1 MFHSSHHQ
9 HQHHLSSPSFVSPPS
24 QTSRWFLVI
33 PGSSLF
39 SPDVP
44 SELAALLDQALLTF
58 TTSSTVTSSSCPSPT
73 TTAAIT
79 PQPVDADFF
88 HVDIELSSCYDLFLT
103 FLLSNFPDIPLYSN
117 CVAENNSTSLLAVFL
132 EGRGT
137 DSSAAASSNSDD
149 QSSSSSSMF
158 FSAFWR
164 NHSFRLERL
173 LSSSSNTPVTN
184 LGNPCRTAIPCSPS
198 APYSTLPTTTATTAT
213 TTTSPLSLRVPVSL
227 DTTVHNSH
235 PSSPVDSSPSP
246 LLSYSDFTDSDVHSF
261 TTTTASAQKDR
272 RSGLP
277 PHSPPSPPPPPPG
290 RKART
295 ADQQPPQQ
303 WPTGAC
309 SSSFAPYCFSS
320 TRSSSSS
327 SSSVALQ
334 QQSSSSARP
343 SPPSSSSSFY
353 SNLLSDFVGL
363 GDKSS
368 SCYSSIPPPPLPP
381 PSTAS
386 SPPPP
391 PYSSM
396 ALADKSCL
404 SSVIST
410 SPFPQCFDEDFD
422 ASPRMHP
429 RGRGLHIPPTSSSSC
444 LDRNDDNSNHNNN
457 KNNSNKQ
464 TSSSSSS
471 TPPDVS
477 SSLPKA
483 RHSHLF
489 ERTLIP
495 FFPETNP
502 AANHIPPTTHSAH
515 NIIYERRPN
524 NPPAAQSATSLSCP
538 SATDKLIRILLEE
551 SADEKEEDERLQ
563 AERRGGRT
571 GREGSG
577 NFTGNGN
584 TNGNTNGN
592 VSGNTNGGSSGDNV
606 TYRSGRCMYRSSSS
620 DEEVLVCEAVILFL
634 VKCFIPEMVYQPR
647 SPSPRLS
654 RKQRNKLLEIASSST
669 EQQQQQQL
677 QDSSNNDSNGSCA
690 YQRADFLFCRGL
702 RRLVPRCVVLDGC
715 NIAYRRT
722 NKVFDGADL
731 HKATEYFYSRNV
743 DELRVVLPEWRL
755 DAQSSNNV
763 RLRNVEALSS
773 LDASRVTIR
782 VPGRELYNCAG
793 GQIKKSCCYDDNVM
807 WQTRERSD
815 GVVISNDHFRD
826 ICQDQ
831 PNQVDAIRRRLVRFD
846 FSQRAG
852 DFHLQIPPPA
862 AHIASHLP
870 SWLCAHYSTKGRR
883 GHGATNRR
891 LKRWRERTLQQ
902 QQPQGR
908 RRRPSSS
915 DGAAS
920 GGGGLC
926 DDSCSSSSC
935 DDDDS
940 RCGGDDVL
948 VVSDD
953 DNNNNSVVLNRQ
965 RRRGGGGE
973 RRSGLLLT
981 GLVESPVGQN
991 KNGVVVTK
999 QQQQQQAPTTTSTST
1014 SRRRRMLHLFSSAAL
1029 SRLLEFKT
1037 TRRHQYKVELE
1048 LASRLVDA
1056 MFKPVTPGDV

>member
-654 RKQRNKLLEIASSST
+654 RKQRKQLLESANT
-669 EQQQQQQL
+669 TDQQQEQQEEEQPQQ
-677 QDSSNNDSNGSCA
+677 DPSNNGVTAYCA

-702 RRLVPRCVVLDGC
+702 RRLVPRFVVLDGC

-755 DAQSSNNV
+755 DAQTSNDV
-763 RLRNVEALSS
+763 RFRNVEALSS
-773 LDASRVTIR
+773 LDTSRVIIR
-782 VPGRELYNCAG
+782 VPGRQLYNCAG
-793 GQIKKSCCYDDNVM
+793 GQNKKSCCYDDNVM

-815 GVVISNDHFRD
+815 GVVISNDQFRD

-831 PNQVDAIRRRLVRFD
+831 PNQVDAIRRRLIRFD
-846 FSQRAG
+846 FSQG
-852 DFHLQIPPPA
+852 DFHLQIPPAA

-870 SWLCAHYSTKGRR
+870 SWLCAHYSTKGPR

-902 QQPQGR
+902 RGQQRR

-915 DGAAS
+915 LEDGAAVS
-920 GGGGLC
+920 GGGDGLC

-935 DDDDS
+935 DDDS
-940 RCGGDDVL
+940 RCGEDDIL
-948 VVSDD
+948 VVSD
-953 DNNNNSVVLNRQ
+953 NNNNNNNNGVLYRQ
-965 RRRGGGGE
+965 RRRRRRGGTEGG
-973 RRSGLLLT
+973 LLT
-981 GLVESPVGQN
+981 GLVDRPVGD
-991 KNGVVVTK
+991 GMAK
-999 QQQQQQAPTTTSTST
+999 QTT
-1014 SRRRRMLHLFSSAAL
+1014 SRRQRMLHLFSSAAL

-1037 TRRHQYKVELE
+1037 TQRQQYNIELE

-1056 MFKPVTPGDV
+1056 LFKSVKPGDT